1 MGQKVS
7 PHGLR
12 LGVIK
17 DWYSR
22 WYVGKDKF
30 SEHLVEDY
38 KIRGFLKKKLYV
50 AGVARIEIERGVS
63 GVKIY
68 IYCSKP
74 GIVIGKGGSE
84 IEKVKAQLEK
94 FIRRSVAVNIVEM
107 KRPDRDAQLIS
118 ESVASQLERRV
129 SFRRAM
135 KQAMK
140 RAIEAGVKGIKIQ
153 VSGRL
158 AGAEIA
164 RAERYNEGIIPLQT
178 LRADIDYGFAEAH
191 TTYGIIGVKVWVCN
205 GEVLKGANR
214 EDKPIDDP
222 QPKRGRVGRNF
233 KAERR

>member
-30 SEHLVEDY
+30 SEYLVEDY

-118 ESVASQLERRV
+118 ESVASDRKSV
-129 SFRRAM
+129 
-135 KQAMK
+135 
-140 RAIEAGVKGIKIQ
+140 V
-153 VSGRL
+153 
-158 AGAEIA
+158 
-164 RAERYNEGIIPLQT
+164 
-178 LRADIDYGFAEAH
+178 
-191 TTYGIIGVKVWVCN
+191 
-205 GEVLKGANR
+205 
-214 EDKPIDDP
+214 
-222 QPKRGRVGRNF
+222 
-233 KAERR
+233 